1 MARSKTIENTASSEA
16 DLRLSSAGGQ
26 GSDVLLEVEGLKTYF
41 RLASGTAKAVDGVS
55 FTLDRGE
62 TLGVVGESG
71 SGKSV
76 MSKSLVRLLEANARI
91 EEGSISF
98 EGRDVLKMGKK
109 ELRDLR
115 GREVGMVF
123 QDPMTS
129 LDPVFKVGKQ
139 MVETLRAHRNM
150 SRAEARRTAINALRE
165 VGIPNPEARFGA
177 YPFELSG
184 GMCQRVIIAMALCCD
199 AKMIICDEPTTA
211 LDVTVQAQV
220 LRLLKDLQR
229 EKGIGLIMITH
240 NLGVVW
246 DTCDRVMVMYA
257 GRVVEMASVG
267 TLYSNP
273 LHPYTWGLLDSMP
286 SLADERKTDLQT
298 IPGMPPD
305 LRLTGTCCNFYNRC
319 PYAQPIC
326 GQEPPELVELEPGHQ
341 LACHRQTTSSHLERV
356 KGGVAQ

>member
-1 MARSKTIENTASSEA
+1 MADTKDMAEIEVSAPVSA
-16 DLRLSSAGGQ
+16 DTEEQTRIGE
-26 GSDVLLEVEGLKTYF
+26 VLLVVENLKTYF
-41 RLASGTAKAVDGVS
+41 YLVSGIAKAVDGVS
-55 FTLDRGE
+55 FTLSRGE

-76 MSKSLVRLLEANARI
+76 MSKSLIRLLESNARI
-91 EEGSISF
+91 EDGSVLF
-98 EGRDVLKMGKK
+98 EGRDVLKMDKK
-109 ELRDLR
+109 ELRSLR

-139 MVETLRAHRNM
+139 MIENLRVHRNM
-150 SRAEARRTAINALRE
+150 SKAEARETAINALRE
-165 VGIPNPEARFGA
+165 VGIPNPEARFES

-246 DTCDRVMVMYA
+246 DTCDKVMVMYA
-257 GRVVEMASVG
+257 GKVVEAASVK

-286 SLADERKTDLQT
+286 SLADERKTELAT

-319 PYAQPIC
+319 PYAKPIC
-326 GQEPPELVELEPGHQ
+326 EQEVPELIEIEPGH
-341 LACHRQTTSSHLERV
+341 LVACHRQCAAEHLERV
-356 KGGVAQ
+356 KGGAQ